1 MILIK
6 LLILKHNAKYAHL
19 QPDKGIR
26 FEKTGQGIDTLHD
39 LVKYLF
45 LATNTIKSTT
55 TINKTAT
62 IERRDTFIIIVT
74 LSSTTCDRTT
84 VANTITV
91 VLKKAIIL
99 YN

>member
-1 MILIK
+1 MPNTRTYNLTK
-6 LLILKHNAKYAHL
+6 EYL
-19 QPDKGIR
+19 Q

-45 LATNTIKSTT
+45 LTTIQLKL
-55 TINKTAT
+55 TINKTTT
-62 IERRDTFIIIVT
+62 IHRRDTFIIIVT